1 MQISEKMKRD
11 FTPEIENPHKIQ
23 DIIVQTIVDVKTN
36 IKIMKQIADT
46 EMTPIQRTIKKT
58 LITNTKSSEEDRIT
72 QDNKS
77 LQIQV
82 KKKNEI
88 TFTSQRS

>member
-46 EMTPIQRTIKKT
+46 E
-58 LITNTKSSEEDRIT
+58 
-72 QDNKS
+72 
-77 LQIQV
+77 
-82 KKKNEI
+82 
-88 TFTSQRS
+88 